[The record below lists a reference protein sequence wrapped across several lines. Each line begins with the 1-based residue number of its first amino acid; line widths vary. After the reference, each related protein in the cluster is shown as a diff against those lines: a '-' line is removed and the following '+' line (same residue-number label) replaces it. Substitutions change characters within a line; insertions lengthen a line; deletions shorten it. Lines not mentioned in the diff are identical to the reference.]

1 CEFWKLLKCNVK
13 IIDAEFHDLIVG
25 YISHLPHIT
34 AAALVNTAALQ
45 KKNCVEPLSFAGG
58 GFRDTTRIAAS
69 NAELWAD
76 ILVNNKKVINQAIAD
91 MIENLKQFQ
100 NALDK
105 NNKDKLI
112 DIFQS
117 AKTNREAI
125 PQHLKDLISITYE
138 LIVNVPDKPGILG
151 KLTTLLGDNNINIKH
166 IEVLFVRDDERG
178 AIKLGFKD
186 AETAT
191 KGYKLLLAN
200 NYIVSKK

>member
-1 CEFWKLLKCNVK
+1 
-13 IIDAEFHDLIVG
+13 
-25 YISHLPHIT
+25 
-34 AAALVNTAALQ
+34 
-45 KKNCVEPLSFAGG
+45 
-58 GFRDTTRIAAS
+58 
-69 NAELWAD
+69 
-76 ILVNNKKVINQAIAD
+76 QAIAD